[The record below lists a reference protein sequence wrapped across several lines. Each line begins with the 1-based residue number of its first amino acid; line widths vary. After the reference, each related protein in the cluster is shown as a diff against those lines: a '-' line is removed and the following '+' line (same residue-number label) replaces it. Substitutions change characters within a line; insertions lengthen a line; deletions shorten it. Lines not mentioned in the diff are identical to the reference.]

1 VTTTGTS
8 PETGKAALWHDSQV
22 PDAAKPPSSCPFCQ
36 RLALRDGVLAEDE
49 HAVAF
54 TDAFPVSDGH
64 SLIVPR
70 RHVASLF
77 DLSSEEMAAVW
88 NLLPVLKQRLDA
100 RHAPAGY
107 NVGVNVGE
115 AAGQTVGHAHVH
127 LIPRFPGD
135 VADPRGGVRWVIP
148 EKAAYWGKGGHGK

>member
-1 VTTTGTS
+1 VTRKTGGT
-8 PETGKAALWHDSQV
+8 ALWHDSVV
-22 PDAAKPPSSCPFCQ
+22 PDASTSPSPCPFCQ
-36 RLALRDGVLAEDE
+36 RLALRDLLAENE

-54 TDAFPVSDGH
+54 KDAFPVSDGH

-70 RHVASLF
+70 RHVSNLF
-77 DLSSEEMAAVW
+77 DLSEVERAAVW
-88 NLLPVLKQRLDA
+88 SLLPVLKQRLDA

-107 NVGVNVGE
+107 NVGVNIGE

-135 VADPRGGVRWVIP
+135 VSDPRGGVRWVIP
-148 EKAAYWGKGGHGK
+148 ERAAYWRRLL

>member
-1 VTTTGTS
+1 MTD
-8 PETGKAALWHDSQV
+8 PAA
-22 PDAAKPPSSCPFCQ
+22 PPASCPFCQ
-36 RLALRDGVLAEDE
+36 RLALRDLLAENE

-54 TDAFPVSDGH
+54 KDAFPLSDGH

-77 DLSSEEMAAVW
+77 DLSSDEMAAVW

-100 RHAPAGY
+100 RHGPAGY

-127 LIPRFPGD
+127 LIPRFSGD
-135 VADPRGGVRWVIP
+135 VPDPRGGVRWVIP
-148 EKAAYWGKGGHGK
+148 ERAAYWRKGT